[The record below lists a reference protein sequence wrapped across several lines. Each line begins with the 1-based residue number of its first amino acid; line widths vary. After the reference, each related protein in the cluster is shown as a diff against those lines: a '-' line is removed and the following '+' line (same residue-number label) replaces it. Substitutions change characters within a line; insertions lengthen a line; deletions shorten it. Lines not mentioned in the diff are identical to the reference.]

1 MLCSVRSVAGL
12 AVNKKDKIS
21 ALMMLSSGTELSVYR
36 MEVSF
41 LTYAVTFQPANYLNC
56 QQFPFTL
63 VLSF

>member
-12 AVNKKDKIS
+12 AVNNKDKIS

-41 LTYAVTFQPANYLNC
+41 LNCAVTFQPNC
-56 QQFPFTL
+56 QLLKLPTI
-63 VLSF
+63 SFNLGF